1 MEPEEIQKLISEDYF
16 YHHGQL
22 DDKIKNIE
30 KNEKLAVQRA
40 CMRLKWLH
48 TSRLGDLGFKEMA
61 SQVKLRDSCSSI
73 VNSDDSESCTTVKEE
88 EFSSL
93 QSQVN
98 DLKGWSKTLATALRE
113 SSKISQ
119 SIALPTKVE
128 AIYAI
133 RKKY

>member
-1 MEPEEIQKLISEDYF
+1 
-16 YHHGQL
+16 
-22 DDKIKNIE
+22 
-30 KNEKLAVQRA
+30 
-40 CMRLKWLH
+40 
-48 TSRLGDLGFKEMA
+48 
-61 SQVKLRDSCSSI
+61 
-73 VNSDDSESCTTVKEE
+73 VKEE